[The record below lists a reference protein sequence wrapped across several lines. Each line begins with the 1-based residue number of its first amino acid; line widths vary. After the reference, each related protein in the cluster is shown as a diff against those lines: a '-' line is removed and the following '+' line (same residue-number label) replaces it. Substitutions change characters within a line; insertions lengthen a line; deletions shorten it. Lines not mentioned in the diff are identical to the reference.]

1 MPVVCCLDIETTGLD
16 KHAGVITVISIALYD
31 SQRKRTIQEF
41 EFNACVAR
49 ETSSDEEDDL
59 KLHVKTILNGSER
72 LVAYNGI
79 HFDIPWLAH
88 WIDASNVD
96 LLETWKGKTIDFL
109 HEAKVRINRYIGMDH
124 VASVNAIAISK
135 IATGKQAVEWAREK
149 NWYVLFVL
157 CVIHVQN
164 LTIAW
169 WTGNYYKN
177 TALPTL
183 RYCYRFSRLH
193 RRRGSSCKQNRNLS
207 TMAL

>member
-59 KLHVKTILNGSER
+59 KLRVKTILNGSEC

-88 WIDASNVD
+88 WIDASNVA
-96 LLETWKGKTIDFL
+96 LLETWKEKTIDFL

-135 IATGKQAVEWAREK
+135 IATGKQAVEWAKEK
-149 NWYVLFVL
+149 NWYVLVL
-157 CVIHVQN
+157 CVIPEQKSDQSVDGQE
-164 LTIAW
+164 TI
-169 WTGNYYKN
+169 T
-177 TALPTL
+177 
-183 RYCYRFSRLH
+183 RILH
-193 RRRGSSCKQNRNLS
+193 RRCSGTATDFQDCTGEGDHHASK
-207 TMAL
+207 AEIF

>member
-1 MPVVCCLDIETTGLD
+1 MSVVCCLDIETTGLD

-31 SQRKRTIQEF
+31 SQRKRIIQEF

-59 KLHVKTILNGSER
+59 KLRVKTILNGSER

-96 LLETWKGKTIDFL
+96 LLEIWKEKTIDFL

-149 NWYVLFVL
+149 NWYDLFVL
-157 CVIHVQN
+157 CVIHVQ
-164 LTIAW
+164 
-169 WTGNYYKN
+169 K
-177 TALPTL
+177 
-183 RYCYRFSRLH
+183 SDH
-193 RRRGSSCKQNRNLS
+193 
-207 TMAL
+207 